1 MAILAAAS
9 EPGPLWSEKLP
20 AMSLST
26 PIVMDGGSDCAC
38 KTVVAQANTQAAEMT
53 TRIVMTLPVIERA
66 RLHANDVPQAVNGR
80 GWRALLL

>member
-1 MAILAAAS
+1 
-9 EPGPLWSEKLP
+9 
-20 AMSLST
+20 MSLST